1 MNECQRSNGW
11 FMKCAREIDDQR
23 ILRGIHRFYVRR
35 ALRRSENVPPNPFS
49 LSLSLFFFNENMLNG
64 HIHTYIK
71 LSHRPVNS
79 ISILHA
85 RITDASINI
94 HSTTRMTL
102 KYRFEQYTQRRVLI
116 VGECSGQFPEI
127 MSVGDPI
134 FCTLTQ
140 RVFYREKLR

>member
-1 MNECQRSNGW
+1 MT
-11 FMKCAREIDDQR
+11 RE
-23 ILRGIHRFYVRR
+23 Y
-35 ALRRSENVPPNPFS
+35 
-49 LSLSLFFFNENMLNG
+49 
-64 HIHTYIK
+64 
-71 LSHRPVNS
+71 S

-85 RITDASINI
+85 RITDAPINI